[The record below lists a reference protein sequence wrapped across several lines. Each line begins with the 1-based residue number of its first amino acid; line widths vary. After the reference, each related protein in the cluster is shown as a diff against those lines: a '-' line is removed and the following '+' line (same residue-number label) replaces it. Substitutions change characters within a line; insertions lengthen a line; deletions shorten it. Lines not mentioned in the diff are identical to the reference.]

1 MEARNLVK
9 EGKPILV
16 VASAV
21 QLKDVD
27 HATSGGPVFLGLSN
41 NTKASVFAVNLATYF
56 LF

>member
-9 EGKPILV
+9 EGKPVLV
-16 VASAV
+16 AASAL
-21 QLKDVD
+21 QLKDAD

-41 NTKASVFAVNLATYF
+41 DTKAPVFAVNLARYF